1 LNLVSRVRNSHRF
14 ADGSCG
20 RLALLALL
28 ALAGAAGCEINI
40 NNPAGFDFT
49 GRSPSLVVTDT
60 LSVTGADTSWAIDLP
75 LHTSDRLF
83 VGRHGGFQG
92 VVLLRFSDLP
102 ADAVVQ
108 DARLTFYRRAA
119 HADEEEPA
127 ALDLAIAPLTV
138 DWDTTWTGA
147 RLGEVTTGAEA
158 ASVAVLYTTTADTF
172 GLTLPNTL
180 VQTWVDDPTGAAA
193 RRGLALTAPTDA
205 TWLLQLDAGD
215 DHYLYS
221 QRRPR
226 LRLRWVPAEGGSSRI
241 SVVYPELDL
250 SLLTLTGT
258 PDPGEFWIT
267 RGAAWRCLI
276 TFDLSGLPAG
286 ATINR
291 AVLRL
296 GVSTTDGVALPFG
309 FTAALPLGAAP
320 WTLLPSQM
328 FDSATVS
335 SAVSV
340 AEGDSTVSLLVTR
353 ALGAYLTSDRSA
365 LGLVVLA
372 YAEGSGIGRVT
383 VLDATA
389 PADRRARLD
398 LIYSVPPGGAP

>member
-1 LNLVSRVRNSHRF
+1 MNRPRR
-14 ADGSCG
+14 G
-20 RLALLALL
+20 RLTLLALL
-28 ALAGAAGCEINI
+28 ALGGAVGCEINV

-49 GRSPSLVVTDT
+49 GRDPSSVVTDT
-60 LSVTGADTSWAIDLP
+60 LSVTGADTSWASDFP

-92 VVLLRFSDLP
+92 VVLLRFSNLP
-102 ADAVVQ
+102 AGAVVQ
-108 DARLTFYRRAA
+108 DARLTFYRRTANA
-119 HADEEEPA
+119 QDEEPI
-127 ALDLAIAPLTV
+127 ALELALAPLTV
-138 DWDTTWTGA
+138 DWDTTWTGS
-147 RLGEVTTGAEA
+147 RMGEVTTGAA
-158 ASVAVLYTTTADTF
+158 VASVAVPYTATADTF
-172 GLTLPNTL
+172 GLTLPNAL
-180 VQTWVDDPTGAAA
+180 IQAWVDDPTGPAA

-215 DHYLYS
+215 DYYLYS

-226 LRLRWVPAEGGSSRI
+226 LRLRWVPAGGGSSRI
-241 SVVYPELDL
+241 SVVYPERDL
-250 SLLTLTGT
+250 SVLTVNGT
-258 PDPGEFWIT
+258 PDPGELWVT
-267 RGAAWRCLI
+267 RGAAWRSLI

-296 GVSTTDGVALPFG
+296 GVRTTDGVALPFA
-309 FTAALPLGAAP
+309 FSAALPAGAAP
-320 WTLLPSQM
+320 WTLGLSEM
-328 FDSATVS
+328 LDSATVS
-335 SAVSV
+335 SSITV

-353 ALGAYLTSDRSA
+353 ALGADLTSDRSA

-383 VLDATA
+383 ILDATA

-398 LIYSVPPGGAP
+398 LVYSVPPGGTP